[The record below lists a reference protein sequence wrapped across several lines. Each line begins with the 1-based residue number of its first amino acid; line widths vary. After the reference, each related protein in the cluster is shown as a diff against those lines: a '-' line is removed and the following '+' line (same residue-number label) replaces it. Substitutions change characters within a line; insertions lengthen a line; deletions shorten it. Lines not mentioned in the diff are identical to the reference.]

1 MFMTNIM
8 FTQLLNLSATIND
21 GPSHSTFKLHVLVTQ
36 PIFNA
41 SELFQVEFLA
51 LLLFSYYVRCFF
63 LIVFIFMPILINICI
78 AKIHFS
84 QNCVI
89 SNC

>member
-21 GPSHSTFKLHVLVTQ
+21 GPSHSTFKLHVQVTQ
-36 PIFNA
+36 LVFVA
-41 SELFQVEFLA
+41 LKLLQVEFLA
-51 LLLFSYYVRCFF
+51 LLLFLYYARCFF
-63 LIVFIFMPILINICI
+63 LKTFKFMPILVIIYI

-84 QNCVI
+84 QKFVI